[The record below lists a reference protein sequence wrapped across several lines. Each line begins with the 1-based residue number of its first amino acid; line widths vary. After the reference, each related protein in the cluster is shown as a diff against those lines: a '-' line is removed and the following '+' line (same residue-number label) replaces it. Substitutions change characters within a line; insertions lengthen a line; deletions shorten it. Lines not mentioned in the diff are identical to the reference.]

1 MDAVLNDDHPLAL
14 ELASLRNA
22 IARYQH
28 EAHATSVK
36 LQRHSLDTSYALE
49 RTHALESENSL
60 LKAELAVLR
69 AHPEIPPHPAALQV
83 QELTIA
89 HRRLSDKLTLT
100 EGALLEYTAEL
111 AHARSDVTKS
121 RHEIEATSKFVERL
135 QTELKDAHAKE
146 RELGRKARAAEEER
160 KLSDLVVQEYA
171 DLVRNLEGR
180 PRPSTPSASTFSLD
194 SANNNSSAT
203 LVDSLSEGKSGLQK
217 LLEEFN
223 SETERLE
230 TEIINLQGQINQ
242 LQVQLTAESRRAEDD
257 RVETA
262 QAQFELEKH
271 KIDDN
276 TAAKMVSRYM
286 KFSQSSTDSLQKAME
301 GMKARHTATAATLRT
316 EVEHLQKALLIER
329 RQSEKLR
336 HALDELTEDISREA
350 YGRRREIALR
360 LAFLG
365 REEHLAEGLR
375 RWIRRAREAFER
387 ALHATLN
394 NQQEEASASVIGGVF
409 KAIIRDADDLLD
421 SLNGQPSAEG
431 DPLGSVA
438 RIVVAQNAA
447 STLAREL
454 QAETDRRLALERQWA
469 QYHVTGHSTAMTQA
483 DPAVHAEP
491 VPVPALP
498 AANGDAPQQDTLEV
512 ERPLPVRTSS
522 LTVTA
527 PQQGTGTAP
536 PRETTLAT
544 SNILSGALSE
554 SVPSS
559 LATGSRD
566 TDLAQVEQDLEPSRA
581 DSPVVPNAPD
591 PVLTRETVSQSAPAP
606 NESLAPVDLP
616 ATAAVLRDE
625 NISSVRRTIEQVSAA
640 PETTPESGIATYD
653 TSKLPFPAIS
663 EDTSEMSTSP
673 INVSTLLHSTTQV
686 LESTTPVVHVKA
698 SAKAPVIE
706 VFPSSTPDVFSPV
719 TTSPLDELKIS
730 PLTSQ
735 LLNGEST
742 GSPSSRKLSLLP
754 ELLQVQHR
762 YDSLQRG
769 FRDCNL
775 SLKDMKKD
783 LSGFPH
789 GSEMVLVLQKA
800 VERLD
805 DYNEDVRV
813 ELEIRV
819 TDEAR
824 ITSGYE
830 ALLTIP
836 GAMSDEVDQEEMEVE
851 IQAFVDGTDK
861 AVAKAMQLFS
871 RKLDDLEHDIAAVKR
886 SLHELASTEEPHLAT
901 TPAKSPSWTSWT
913 AGLLSPPRSTSPAPT
928 FGSVMT
934 SPRLR
939 QTSFS
944 HPRKASDD
952 SASGSPDPFAS
963 LGLRIPMPA
972 HVVPASPPQPVNA
985 RQRVASAT
993 YMLGLGARSTFG
1005 FPSKPSARSLTSAVE
1020 DAKSGEGDPD
1030 SDVE

>member
-111 AHARSDVTKS
+111 AHARSDVTQS
-121 RHEIEATSKFVERL
+121 RHEVEATRELAERL

-230 TEIINLQGQINQ
+230 TEVTNLQGQTNQ
-242 LQVQLTAESRRAEDD
+242 LQTQLTAESRRAEDD

-301 GMKARHTATAATLRT
+301 GMKARHTATAATLRA

-387 ALHATLN
+387 ALHVTSN
-394 NQQEEASASVIGGVF
+394 NQQEGASAPVIGGVF

-469 QYHVTGHSTAMTQA
+469 QYH
-483 DPAVHAEP
+483 
-491 VPVPALP
+491 
-498 AANGDAPQQDTLEV
+498 
-512 ERPLPVRTSS
+512 
-522 LTVTA
+522 
-527 PQQGTGTAP
+527 
-536 PRETTLAT
+536 
-544 SNILSGALSE
+544 
-554 SVPSS
+554 
-559 LATGSRD
+559 
-566 TDLAQVEQDLEPSRA
+566 
-581 DSPVVPNAPD
+581 
-591 PVLTRETVSQSAPAP
+591 
-606 NESLAPVDLP
+606 
-616 ATAAVLRDE
+616 
-625 NISSVRRTIEQVSAA
+625 
-640 PETTPESGIATYD
+640 
-653 TSKLPFPAIS
+653 
-663 EDTSEMSTSP
+663 
-673 INVSTLLHSTTQV
+673 
-686 LESTTPVVHVKA
+686 STTPVVHVKA
-698 SAKAPVIE
+698 SVKAPVIE

-901 TPAKSPSWTSWT
+901 TPAN
-913 AGLLSPPRSTSPAPT
+913 PPQSTSPAPT